1 MTAILEGVAGIAG
14 LLIFA
19 SGTISSART
28 RAATSAATQVLQQ
41 QQITILSDRI
51 ATLEAKAPSFDELKS
66 FSKSRGGS
74 VELENRGEVK
84 EPTRQTGDYDGFE
97 GMDFGEFKGQGS
109 RQATRTLQ
117 IKSQTMED
125 ESLSQT
131 CSLILRDLDYFNSV
145 LLRRQNRLNAKEQE
159 VERNSGT
166 KYDDYNVD

>member
-51 ATLEAKAPSFDELKS
+51 VEAKAPSFDELKTC

-84 EPTRQTGDYDGFE
+84 EPTRQAGDYDGFE

-109 RQATRTLQ
+109 RQATSTLQ

-166 KYDDYNVD
+166 KYDY

>member
-1 MTAILEGVAGIAG
+1 MTAILEGVAGLAG

-19 SGTISSART
+19 SGTISSTRT

-51 ATLEAKAPSFDELKS
+51 ATLQAKAPSFDELKTC

-84 EPTRQTGDYDGFE
+84 EPTRQAGDYDGFE

-109 RQATRTLQ
+109 RQATSTLQ

-145 LLRRQNRLNAKEQE
+145 LLRRQNRLNAKKQE
-159 VERNSGT
+159 LERNSGT
-166 KYDDYNVD
+166 KCYDY

>member
-51 ATLEAKAPSFDELKS
+51 VEAKAPSFDELKTC

-74 VELENRGEVK
+74 VDLENRGEVK
-84 EPTRQTGDYDGFE
+84 EPTRQAGDYDGFE

-131 CSLILRDLDYFNSV
+131 CSLIHTS
-145 LLRRQNRLNAKEQE
+145 
-159 VERNSGT
+159 
-166 KYDDYNVD
+166 

>member
-51 ATLEAKAPSFDELKS
+51 ATLEAKAPSFDELKTC

-84 EPTRQTGDYDGFE
+84 EPTRQAGDFDGFE

-117 IKSQTMED
+117 IKSQTMD
-125 ESLSQT
+125 DGSVSQT
-131 CSLILRDLDYFNSV
+131 CSLILRDLNYVDN
-145 LLRRQNRLNAKEQE
+145 LMLRHQNRLNAKKQE
-159 VERNSGT
+159 LERNSGT
-166 KYDDYNVD
+166 KCYDY

>member
-1 MTAILEGVAGIAG
+1 MTAILEGVAGLAG

-51 ATLEAKAPSFDELKS
+51 VEAKAPSFDELKTC

-84 EPTRQTGDYDGFE
+84 EPTRQAGDYDGFE

-109 RQATRTLQ
+109 RQATSTLQ
-117 IKSQTMED
+117 IKSQSMED

-131 CSLILRDLDYFNSV
+131 CSLIHRDLDYFDSI
-145 LLRRQNRLNAKEQE
+145 LLRRFNKLNAEEQE
-159 VERNSGT
+159 GVERNSGT
-166 KYDDYNVD
+166 KCYDY

>member
-51 ATLEAKAPSFDELKS
+51 VEAKAPSFDELKTC

-84 EPTRQTGDYDGFE
+84 EPTRQAGDFDGFE

-166 KYDDYNVD
+166 KYDY

>member
-51 ATLEAKAPSFDELKS
+51 VEAKAPSFDELKTC

-84 EPTRQTGDYDGFE
+84 EPTRQAGDFDGFE

-109 RQATRTLQ
+109 RQATSTLQ

-166 KYDDYNVD
+166 KYDY